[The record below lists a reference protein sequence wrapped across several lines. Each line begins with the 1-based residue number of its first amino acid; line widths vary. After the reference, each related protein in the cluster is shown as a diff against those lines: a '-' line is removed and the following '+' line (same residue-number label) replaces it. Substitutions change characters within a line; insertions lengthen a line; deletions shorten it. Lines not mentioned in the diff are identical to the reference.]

1 MANKKSLL
9 VGLTSD
15 HPQSVGQPQL
25 AADRVRMT
33 KGLARQQR
41 AGVLFLNHVVSGY
54 PVGLRYDDEL
64 EVEWG

>member
-1 MANKKSLL
+1 M
-9 VGLTSD
+9 
-15 HPQSVGQPQL
+15 GQPQL

-33 KGLARQQR
+33 KGLARRQR
-41 AGVLFLNHVVSGY
+41 AGVIPNHVVSGY